1 MHQFLKDC
9 VLHFIIINCSAVLCR
24 KLPNICIVSPHVFS
38 GSFELLQPFRQCENF
53 LENLGKLSGGQQRK
67 IVSKWR
73 ERNGS
78 LNCKI
83 KALF

>member
-24 KLPNICIVSPHVFS
+24 KLPDFCIFSPHVFS

-67 IVSKWR
+67 IVSGGR
-73 ERNGS
+73 GMPH
-78 LNCKI
+78 
-83 KALF
+83 